1 MDGAPDPL
9 EGSGPVRTCIGCRR
23 RAAKSE
29 LLRVTVRLGVDGR
42 EVVAPDP
49 SATAPGRGAH
59 LHPVRE
65 CYDLAVRR
73 KAFSRALRR
82 GGLPVDAVAEH
93 LDTLTTTPSRS
104 GGSTT

>member
-1 MDGAPDPL
+1 M
-9 EGSGPVRTCIGCRR
+9 
-23 RAAKSE
+23 
-29 LLRVTVRLGVDGR
+29 TVRLGADGR

-73 KAFSRALRR
+73 KAFSRALRA
-82 GGLPVDAVAEH
+82 GTGLPTGLVVAYVDS
-93 LDTLTTTPSRS
+93 LT
-104 GGSTT
+104 STTSSTSTT

>member
-1 MDGAPDPL
+1 M
-9 EGSGPVRTCIGCRR
+9 
-23 RAAKSE
+23 
-29 LLRVTVRLGVDGR
+29 RVTVRLGADGR

-49 SATAPGRGAH
+49 AATAPGRGAH

-82 GGLPVDAVAEH
+82 GGLPVDAVGEH
-93 LDTLTTTPSRS
+93 LDTLATAPSWS